1 MSKFIEVFADDG
13 KEGSLMAFN
22 YDEILLVIEKGEG
35 TAIIVMKN
43 GKEYKTLTFY
53 NIIIRKLAK
62 LAEVETI

>member
-13 KEGSLMAFN
+13 NKGYFMTVN
-22 YDEILLVIEKGEG
+22 YDEILLIIESGEG
-35 TAIIVMKN
+35 TATIVLKN

-53 NIIIRKLAK
+53 NIIIKKLAR

>member
-13 KEGSLMAFN
+13 KDGSLMTFN
-22 YDEILLVIEKGEG
+22 YDEILLVIESDEG

-43 GKEYKTLTFY
+43 GKEYKVLTFY
-53 NIIIRKLAK
+53 NIIVRKLAK